1 MSQQNPTII
10 VGHLDDSE
18 LTKSI
23 DKLVNEVANKTTVM
37 AGKFETAIDKMKF
50 AMKDFAVTQ
59 KVSVDLMKE
68 AWRDMSKSFDAM
80 VAAQEGATRG
90 GSGKGRAGGGSTKVY
105 APDTVGALEQE
116 IALEKEKR
124 REMLLGSVELDRQ
137 NILLEKRR
145 KLLKEETSSPYQK
158 IEKSF
163 SKEFGAANSMS
174 AKTLQQAED
183 KLKRLID
190 LQNKF
195 KGTGL
200 IDETKMNRLQK
211 AIDGVTD
218 KITKLRNA
226 KPKSLKEVLGMDASS
241 LDAIQAK
248 MKAIANFR
256 LHVNA
261 DAHPQ
266 LIQRLNLEYDELHK
280 KQLRLMGQNS
290 ILARS
295 NNYLAQSFGYIRNR
309 IVYALTLG
317 ALTNFIKQ
325 LYEVRGQYELLERS
339 LGVLVGSFEKGTQIF
354 NELNEMA
361 IKSPFTLIE
370 LGTAAKQLTAYNF
383 AANEV
388 VDTTRR
394 LADISAALGVPME
407 RLTYNLG
414 QIKAQGV
421 LNARDARDF
430 ANAGLAIVPMLA
442 KMYTEQKTF
451 GDEMVTTA
459 QVYDMMSKKMVTYS
473 DVLKVLYKVTDE
485 GGKFFD
491 FQAKQADTLR
501 VQMANLTLAYNN
513 MLNEIGAE
521 NQGILSGM
529 VGGLRTLLKNWR
541 EISRAILTL
550 VTTLGTYK
558 AVATI
563 VSALN
568 SRMFVGGVLVN
579 LRNYIL
585 GIKNATGAMATFN
598 AVTRA
603 NPIAFLISALV
614 AAIGYFALFNHK
626 VKETTVEM
634 ERFGENAS
642 KQIKKVETLGKVLA
656 GVEEGSSTYKKA
668 LSDLN
673 QIVSEYGVTEIKNRD
688 EINSKIQQTIQLIK
702 EEGKERQYANN
713 IAKGEERY
721 LNATSEAKT
730 SLNEGL
736 SGLEGWFGTTSKV
749 RKEIIDNTEA
759 ITDVASSI
767 IEENI
772 GLVVNK
778 TGQEAYNGLIEIQNR
793 VRRGLKNSGLSE
805 SAIDFILNKG
815 YISAAIKNY
824 RIAAEEHERYNQ
836 KIKGYYDAAT
846 KATQSTMTFTEKVN
860 ANARA
865 LRNNTD
871 DAISLYNRV
880 YDIVKIAQQNHTI
893 NFDLKL
899 TAEKP
904 PKWMLDKSLPELQ
917 QLAERFTA
925 IAQSGGRAKGYTN
938 ETTYQQGLLYASAA
952 RTKQEEEERKSRQKD
967 KKTRTKQS
975 DEIAKAIKEE
985 ISLVKELQGAYDT
998 LTKKGDSHANAIAKV
1013 QDLYGKTIDLLN
1025 KDMDKFGLPKLDLSI
1040 IKGNNHNEVLAFF
1053 EKLRDVLESK
1063 GLSNLERMEAVEG
1076 VVKEFRLKADTYNL
1090 DMITKGLNNE
1100 LGKLKDEYELAV
1112 ELDADPELGNAFANM
1127 MGIDIESLPHT
1138 VKEYADRYST
1148 YLNKYLKGKNS
1159 SLQFTGD
1166 ELRGLTRDDITAF
1179 REQVDAGSFNQEWFD
1194 AILKAYE
1201 DINGKR
1207 KKDLEETE
1215 KWKNSLIEKYGNL
1228 QDKLTKIYKD
1238 SVQNQVNAVKT
1249 FGTEDQKSEIVRLQL
1264 RLEAT
1269 DNPAELVEIN
1279 KDIAKIVKDVT
1290 DKNPIALKLVNASAN
1305 QTKADVSK
1313 AYWEDFKNNDELYA
1327 MTFEDM
1333 ANNST
1338 RAIQLIMDK
1347 LEGLKDKVKE
1357 DPASM
1362 KALMK
1367 SFEDAEKELNT
1378 RDPFG
1383 GIARSI
1389 KEWADAS
1396 REAEVAQKELW
1407 EAEVDVE
1414 QAQQKVNDSEGGSP
1428 EEQKAAQDALTQAVQ
1443 RRANAQVKLTQAENK
1458 GKKAQENLKN
1468 SLQGMTQQLG
1478 NIQKFFGIV
1487 SSLFRA
1493 GGDDETADAIDAI
1506 NEGFTVMTQVIMGV
1520 MAAMVILESSNPWLL
1535 AIAAALSVI
1544 VGLVSFLIG
1553 NDDKKIVEQI
1563 EESERA
1569 VKRLE
1574 NTYKNLSHT
1583 AEEAYG
1589 AMVSG
1594 AKKAMQSNKE
1604 LQLVELKRQ
1613 LALEKSRDSK
1623 HRDEDKIADLE
1634 GQIIDLKNEIHDA
1647 TQDIINDLLDI
1658 SSAGDGIESLVSV
1671 MIDAFRNGEDAM
1683 EAFGKEWD
1691 KMIDN
1696 MILKLIVTQFMK
1708 QAWDTVMDNLKKKQ
1722 EEFLNNPSQAVADAQ
1737 KEVDRLSTM
1746 SDAELA
1752 LEIAQKNGTFDLWGW
1767 MTKGKEGVGVTNNMI
1782 ENYKKAAQ
1790 DALTT
1795 ATEVLNG
1802 QSLDYTKWSLD
1813 YMNHEGR
1820 DYMTQYAEMLKNS
1833 LGDWYTYGENNTKEL
1848 SALQQGLQSM
1858 SESTAESLEAYMNS
1872 VSQQVYLHSDLLTQI
1887 RDAVVGFDIDVQT
1900 ASLSQILLQ
1909 LQTNYIVMQ
1918 SMQSMMEGWTTPSG
1932 QGIRVE
1938 LIS

>member
-10 VGHLDDSE
+10 VGHLDDTE

-23 DKLVNEVANKTTVM
+23 DKLVAEVAKKTSGM
-37 AGKFETAIDKMKF
+37 AEDFTQAIDKMKF

-68 AWRDMSKSFDAM
+68 AWRDMSRSFDAM
-80 VAAQEGATRG
+80 VAAQSTATG
-90 GSGKGRAGGGSTKVY
+90 GGKGSGKAH
-105 APDTVGALEQE
+105 APNTIGALEQE
-116 IALEKEKR
+116 IAEIKQERKEMELNSNELRTQNAILERRKNLYKEQTTSPATKR
-124 REMLLGSVELDRQ
+124 IDSAMSMSTNKLDDAQKKLR
-137 NILLEKRR
+137 LLEILQRR
-145 KLLKEETSSPYQK
+145 YAGTTELSVAQQTRLARAIQKTKEQ
-158 IEKSF
+158 I
-163 SKEFGAANSMS
+163 
-174 AKTLQQAED
+174 D
-183 KLKRLID
+183 KL
-190 LQNKF
+190 
-195 KGTGL
+195 
-200 IDETKMNRLQK
+200 
-211 AIDGVTD
+211 
-218 KITKLRNA
+218 
-226 KPKSLKEVLGMDASS
+226 KPKSLNDVLGMDANSI
-241 LDAIQAK
+241 DQIAAK
-248 MKAIANFR
+248 MRALKMVRIDPN
-256 LHVNA
+256 NA
-261 DAHPQ
+261 AEVKRVGDA
-266 LIQRLNLEYDELHK
+266 YAELK
-280 KQLRLMGQNS
+280 RKQAQLMGQNVQ
-290 ILARS
+290 LTHS

-317 ALTNFIKQ
+317 AITNFIKQ
-325 LYEVRGQYELLERS
+325 LYEIRGQYELLERS

-394 LADISAALGVPME
+394 LADISSALGVPME

-459 QVYDMMSKKMVTYS
+459 KVYDMMSKKMVTYS
-473 DVLKVLYKVTDE
+473 DVLKVLYRVTDE

-521 NQGILSGM
+521 NQGLLTAWVSG
-529 VGGLRTLLKNWR
+529 LKTLLKNWK

-568 SRMFVGGVLVN
+568 SRMFVGSVLVG

-598 AVTRA
+598 AVTKA

-656 GVEEGSSTYKKA
+656 GIEEGSSTYKKA
-668 LSDLN
+668 ISDLN
-673 QIVSEYGVTEIKNRD
+673 QIVSEYGLTEIKNRD

-721 LNATSEAKT
+721 INDTGQAKS
-730 SLNEGL
+730 SLNESL
-736 SGLEGWFGTTSKV
+736 LGLEGWFGTTSKV
-749 RKEIIDNTEA
+749 RKEILDNAEA

-772 GLVVNK
+772 DLIVNK
-778 TGQEAYNGLIEIQNR
+778 TGQEAYDGLIEIQNR
-793 VRRGLKNSGLSE
+793 VRRGLKNSGLSQ

-815 YISAAIKNY
+815 YINAAIKDY
-824 RIAAEEHERYNQ
+824 RIATEEHERYNQ

-846 KATQSTMTFTEKVN
+846 KATQSTMTFTEKIN

-865 LRNNTD
+865 LRNNTE
-871 DAISLYNRV
+871 DALSLYNRI
-880 YDIVKIAQQNHTI
+880 YDIVKIAKENHVI

-904 PKWMLDKSLPELQ
+904 PKWMFDKSLPELQ

-925 IAQSGGRAKGYTN
+925 IAQSGGHVKGYDR
-938 ETTYQQGLLYASAA
+938 ESTYERGLMYASAA
-952 RTKQEEEERKSRQKD
+952 RIKQEEEERKSRQKD

-975 DEIAKAIKEE
+975 DEIAKAIKNE
-985 ISLVKELQGAYDT
+985 ISLVKELQSAYDT

-1013 QDLYGKTIDLLN
+1013 QDLYGKTINLLN
-1025 KDMDKFGLPKLDLSI
+1025 KDMDKFGLPRLDLSI

-1100 LGKLKDEYELAV
+1100 LGKLKNEYELAV

-1238 SVQNQVNAVKT
+1238 SVQNQVNAVKS
-1249 FGTEDQKSEIVRLQL
+1249 FGTEDQKSDIVRLQL

-1269 DNPAELVEIN
+1269 DNPAELTEIN
-1279 KDIAKIVKDVT
+1279 TEIAKIVKDVT
-1290 DKNPIALKLVNASAN
+1290 DKNPIALKLVTASDN
-1305 QTKADVSK
+1305 QTKVDTSK
-1313 AYWEDFKNNDELYA
+1313 AYWEDFKDSELYA

-1347 LEGLKDKVKE
+1347 LEVLKDKVKE

-1362 KALMK
+1362 KALIK
-1367 SFEDAEKELNT
+1367 SLEDAQKELNT

-1383 GIARSI
+1383 GVARSLRDMANAS
-1389 KEWADAS
+1389 KETM
-1396 REAEVAQKELW
+1396 EAQKALW
-1407 EAEVDVE
+1407 RAEVDVE
-1414 QAQQKVNDSEGGSP
+1414 QAQQEVDNAEDETP
-1428 EEQKAAQDALTQAVQ
+1428 DEQAVAQQKLADAVQ
-1443 RRANAQVKLTQAENK
+1443 RRAAAQVKLTQAENK
-1458 GKKAQENLKN
+1458 GKKAQENLKS
-1468 SLQGMTQQLG
+1468 SLQGIADQLG
-1478 NIQKFFGIV
+1478 NVQGLFGIV
-1487 SSLFRA
+1487 SKLFRA

-1553 NDDKKIVEQI
+1553 NDDKKIVAQI
-1563 EESERA
+1563 EESQRA

-1574 NTYKNLSHT
+1574 NTYKNLSHS

-1613 LALEKSRDSK
+1613 LTLEKSRDSK
-1623 HRDEDKIADLE
+1623 HRDEDKIVDLE

-1658 SSAGDGIESLVSV
+1658 SSAGDGIENLVSA
-1671 MIDAFRNGEDAM
+1671 MIEAFRNGEDAM

-1708 QAWDTVMDNLKKKQ
+1708 QAWDTVMENLKKKQ
-1722 EEFLNNPSQAVADAQ
+1722 EEILNNPSQAVADAQ

-1746 SDAELA
+1746 SDS
-1752 LEIAQKNGTFDLWGW
+1752 EIAEEIARKNGTFDLWRWLQEGS
-1767 MTKGKEGVGVTNNMI
+1767 EGVGVTNNMI

-1795 ATEVLNG
+1795 STEVLNG

-1820 DYMTQYAEMLKNS
+1820 DYMMQYAEMLKNS

-1848 SALQQGLQSM
+1848 SALQAGIKGITEEQAS
-1858 SESTAESLEAYMNS
+1858 ALEAYMNS

-1918 SMQSMMEGWTTPSG
+1918 SMHSMMEGWTTPSG

>member
-23 DKLVNEVANKTTVM
+23 NELVNEVANKTTVM
-37 AGKFETAIDKMKF
+37 AGKFETAIDKMKN

-59 KVSVDLMKE
+59 KVSVNLMKE
-68 AWRDMSKSFDAM
+68 AWRDMSESFDAM

-90 GSGKGRAGGGSTKVY
+90 GGKGSGKAY
-105 APDTVGALEQE
+105 APNTLGGLEQN
-116 IALEKEKR
+116 IAKIKQERKE
-124 REMLLGSVELDRQ
+124 MELNSDELRTQ
-137 NILLEKRR
+137 NALLEERKNLYKQQTTSPATRNLNAVMGMQPKSLSDSER
-145 KLLKEETSSPYQK
+145 QLKLLEFLQRRYAGTTELSVAQQTRLARAIQRTKEQ
-158 IEKSF
+158 I
-163 SKEFGAANSMS
+163 
-174 AKTLQQAED
+174 D
-183 KLKRLID
+183 KL
-190 LQNKF
+190 
-195 KGTGL
+195 
-200 IDETKMNRLQK
+200 
-211 AIDGVTD
+211 
-218 KITKLRNA
+218 
-226 KPKSLKEVLGMDASS
+226 KPKSLNDVLGMDANSIDQIAAK
-241 LDAIQAK
+241 LRALKMVQIDPNNTREVNRLGKAYADLKRQQAK
-248 MKAIANFR
+248 M
-256 LHVNA
+256 L
-261 DAHPQ
+261 
-266 LIQRLNLEYDELHK
+266 
-280 KQLRLMGQNS
+280 GQN
-290 ILARS
+290 IQLTHS

-317 ALTNFIKQ
+317 AITNFIKQ
-325 LYEVRGQYELLERS
+325 LYEIRGQYELLERS

-383 AANEV
+383 AASEV

-459 QVYDMMSKKMVTYS
+459 QVYDMMSKKMVTYR

-513 MLNEIGAE
+513 MLNEIGTE

-529 VGGLRTLLKNWR
+529 VGGLKTLLNHWR
-541 EISRAILTL
+541 DIQRILLTL
-550 VTTLGTYK
+550 ITTFGVYK
-558 AVATI
+558 TVSMLAVGAESI
-563 VSALN
+563 KAWISLAKSIKSA
-568 SRMFVGGVLVN
+568 
-579 LRNYIL
+579 
-585 GIKNATGAMATFN
+585 KDAM
-598 AVTRA
+598 
-603 NPIAFLISALV
+603 
-614 AAIGYFALFNHK
+614 ALFNL
-626 VKETTVEM
+626 TTSA
-634 ERFGENAS
+634 NP
-642 KQIKKVETLGKVLA
+642 LGVLLSVLA
-656 GVEEGSSTYKKA
+656 GVIGYFVLFKNEVAEVSQEVEMFGESASKTISKVNTLKKVIDGTDDTSNTYKKT
-668 LSDLN
+668 LSELSN
-673 QIVSEYGVTEIKNRD
+673 IAKEYGIELDAEKARRD
-688 EINSKIQQTIQLIK
+688 EINKATEQTIQLIK
-702 EEGKERQYANN
+702 EESAERQRANQLTKAQEN
-713 IAKGEERY
+713 YDSQVNSARQS
-721 LNATSEAKT
+721 LRDSLKT
-730 SLNEGL
+730 AMTGVDFGIFTTK
-736 SGLEGWFGTTSKV
+736 SGN
-749 RKEIIDNTEA
+749 KEIQQNADAIADIIGSIVESNITLIAGKTGDEYEKGLDKIFTLIQSRMKAIGISESTISKQWLSSTLFSNTNLVNEYIDNIVRAKNEQDNYVEA
-759 ITDVASSI
+759 I
-767 IEENI
+767 E
-772 GLVVNK
+772 
-778 TGQEAYNGLIEIQNR
+778 
-793 VRRGLKNSGLSE
+793 
-805 SAIDFILNKG
+805 
-815 YISAAIKNY
+815 KNY
-824 RIAAEEHERYNQ
+824 TAS
-836 KIKGYYDAAT
+836 KKT
-846 KATQSTMTFTEKVN
+846 TQATMTYTQKVD

-865 LRNNTD
+865 LRNNTE
-871 DAISLYNRV
+871 DAVSLYNKI

-917 QLAERFTA
+917 KLAERFTA

-952 RTKQEEEERKSRQKD
+952 RQKQEEEERNARNKD

-975 DEIAKAIKEE
+975 DEIAKAIKDE

-1013 QDLYGKTIDLLN
+1013 RDLYGKTIDLLN

-1076 VVKEFRLKADTYNL
+1076 VVKEFKLKADTYNL

-1112 ELDADPELGNAFANM
+1112 ELDANPEMGNLFADW
-1127 MGIDIESLPHT
+1127 MGIDTNELPRT
-1138 VKEYADRYST
+1138 FQEVVRKAQQGIDKVFAENNRTDKIDIASM
-1148 YLNKYLKGKNS
+1148 LNKESFDKWVKDSGLAIDSELVKAVEQFRQYLHK
-1159 SLQFTGD
+1159 T
-1166 ELRGLTRDDITAF
+1166 
-1179 REQVDAGSFNQEWFD
+1179 QVDENKKMTDEWSK
-1194 AILKAYE
+1194 LV
-1201 DINGKR
+1201 
-1207 KKDLEETE
+1207 
-1215 KWKNSLIEKYGNL
+1215 EKYGDL
-1228 QDKLTKIYKD
+1228 QAKILKIYKD
-1238 SVQNQVNAVKT
+1238 SLQEQIGIVRKFGDSGEVQEALDLSKKINLSQDPAEIARLQEQLANIIKSVVARKPQALDIATAVENK
-1249 FGTEDQKSEIVRLQL
+1249 GKSE
-1264 RLEAT
+1264 T
-1269 DNPAELVEIN
+1269 
-1279 KDIAKIVKDVT
+1279 AK
-1290 DKNPIALKLVNASAN
+1290 AA
-1305 QTKADVSK
+1305 
-1313 AYWEDFKNNDELYA
+1313 WEDFKKRELYT

-1362 KALMK
+1362 KALIK
-1367 SFEDAEKELNT
+1367 SLEDAENELVS

-1389 KEWADAS
+1389 KAWADAS

-1414 QAQQKVNDSEGGSP
+1414 QAQQKVKDSEDSSP
-1428 EEQKAAQDALTQAVQ
+1428 DEQKAAQDALAQAVE
-1443 RRANAQVKLTQAENK
+1443 RRTNAQIKLTQAENK
-1458 GKKAQENLKN
+1458 GKKAQENIKK
-1468 SLQGMTQQLG
+1468 SLQGMNQQLG
-1478 NIQKFFGIV
+1478 NVQDLFGVV
-1487 SSLFRA
+1487 SKLFRA

-1746 SDAELA
+1746 SDAEIA
-1752 LEIAQKNGTFDLWGW
+1752 LEIAQKNGTFDAWGW
-1767 MTKGKEGVGVTNNMI
+1767 IRKGKEGVGVTNNMI

-1820 DYMTQYAEMLKNS
+1820 DYMMQYAEMLKNS

-1858 SESTAESLEAYMNS
+1858 SESTAESLEAYMNG

-1887 RDAVVGFDIDVQT
+1887 RDIMVGWDFDVQLGT
-1900 ASLSQILLQ
+1900 LSQILLQ
-1909 LQTNYIVMQ
+1909 LQSSYQVQMSIQNILV
-1918 SMQSMMEGWTTPSG
+1918 GWSNPSG
-1932 QGIRVE
+1932 GAVKVE

>member
-1 MSQQNPTII
+1 M
-10 VGHLDDSE
+10 
-18 LTKSI
+18 
-23 DKLVNEVANKTTVM
+23 
-37 AGKFETAIDKMKF
+37 
-50 AMKDFAVTQ
+50 
-59 KVSVDLMKE
+59 
-68 AWRDMSKSFDAM
+68 
-80 VAAQEGATRG
+80 
-90 GSGKGRAGGGSTKVY
+90 
-105 APDTVGALEQE
+105 EQE
-116 IALEKEKR
+116 IAEIKQERKEMELNSNELRTQNAILERRKNLYKEQTTSPATKR
-124 REMLLGSVELDRQ
+124 IDSAMSMSTNKLDDAQKKLR
-137 NILLEKRR
+137 LLEILQRR
-145 KLLKEETSSPYQK
+145 YAGTTELSVAQQTRLARAIQKTKEQ
-158 IEKSF
+158 I
-163 SKEFGAANSMS
+163 
-174 AKTLQQAED
+174 D
-183 KLKRLID
+183 KL
-190 LQNKF
+190 
-195 KGTGL
+195 
-200 IDETKMNRLQK
+200 
-211 AIDGVTD
+211 
-218 KITKLRNA
+218 
-226 KPKSLKEVLGMDASS
+226 KPKSLNDVLGMDANSI
-241 LDAIQAK
+241 DQIAAK
-248 MKAIANFR
+248 MRALKMVRIDPN
-256 LHVNA
+256 NA
-261 DAHPQ
+261 AEVKRVGDA
-266 LIQRLNLEYDELHK
+266 YAELK
-280 KQLRLMGQNS
+280 RKQAQLMGQNVQ
-290 ILARS
+290 LTHS

-317 ALTNFIKQ
+317 AITNFIKQ
-325 LYEVRGQYELLERS
+325 LYEIRGQYELLERS

-394 LADISAALGVPME
+394 LADISSALGVPME

-459 QVYDMMSKKMVTYS
+459 KVYDMMSKKMVTYS
-473 DVLKVLYKVTDE
+473 DVLKVLYRVTDE

-521 NQGILSGM
+521 NQGLLTAWVSG
-529 VGGLRTLLKNWR
+529 LKTLLKNWK

-568 SRMFVGGVLVN
+568 SRMFVGSVLVG

-598 AVTRA
+598 AVTKA

-656 GVEEGSSTYKKA
+656 GIEEGSSTYKKA
-668 LSDLN
+668 ISDLN
-673 QIVSEYGVTEIKNRD
+673 QIVSEYGLTEIKNRD

-721 LNATSEAKT
+721 INDTGQAKS
-730 SLNEGL
+730 SLNESL
-736 SGLEGWFGTTSKV
+736 LGLEGWFGTTSKV
-749 RKEIIDNTEA
+749 RKEILDNAEA

-772 GLVVNK
+772 DLIVNK
-778 TGQEAYNGLIEIQNR
+778 TGQEAYDGLIEIQNR
-793 VRRGLKNSGLSE
+793 VRRGLKNSGLSQ

-815 YISAAIKNY
+815 YINAAIKDY
-824 RIAAEEHERYNQ
+824 RIATEEHERYNQ

-846 KATQSTMTFTEKVN
+846 KATQSTMTFTEKIN

-865 LRNNTD
+865 LRNNTE
-871 DAISLYNRV
+871 DALSLYNRI
-880 YDIVKIAQQNHTI
+880 YDIVKIAKENHVI

-904 PKWMLDKSLPELQ
+904 PKWMFDKSLPELQ

-925 IAQSGGRAKGYTN
+925 IAQSGGHVKGYDR
-938 ETTYQQGLLYASAA
+938 ESTYERGLMYASAA
-952 RTKQEEEERKSRQKD
+952 RIKQEEEERKSRQKD

-975 DEIAKAIKEE
+975 DEIAKAIKNE
-985 ISLVKELQGAYDT
+985 ISLVKELQSAYDT

-1013 QDLYGKTIDLLN
+1013 QDLYGKTINLLN
-1025 KDMDKFGLPKLDLSI
+1025 KDMDKFGLPRLDLSI

-1100 LGKLKDEYELAV
+1100 LGKLKNEYELAV

-1238 SVQNQVNAVKT
+1238 SVQNQVNAVKS
-1249 FGTEDQKSEIVRLQL
+1249 FGTEDQKSDIVRLQL
-1264 RLEAT
+1264 RIEAT
-1269 DNPAELVEIN
+1269 DNPAELTEIN
-1279 KDIAKIVKDVT
+1279 TEIAKIVKDVT
-1290 DKNPIALKLVNASAN
+1290 DKNPIALKLVTASDN
-1305 QTKADVSK
+1305 QTKVDTSK
-1313 AYWEDFKNNDELYA
+1313 AYWEDFKDSELYA

-1347 LEGLKDKVKE
+1347 LEVLKDKVKE

-1362 KALMK
+1362 KALIK
-1367 SFEDAEKELNT
+1367 SLEDAQKELNT

-1383 GIARSI
+1383 GVARSLRDMANAS
-1389 KEWADAS
+1389 KETM
-1396 REAEVAQKELW
+1396 EAQKALW
-1407 EAEVDVE
+1407 RAEVDVE
-1414 QAQQKVNDSEGGSP
+1414 QAQQEVDNAEDETP
-1428 EEQKAAQDALTQAVQ
+1428 DEQAVAQQKLADAVQ
-1443 RRANAQVKLTQAENK
+1443 RRAAAQVKLTQAENK
-1458 GKKAQENLKN
+1458 GKKAQENLKS
-1468 SLQGMTQQLG
+1468 SLQGIADQLG
-1478 NIQKFFGIV
+1478 NVQGLFGIV
-1487 SSLFRA
+1487 SKLFRA

-1553 NDDKKIVEQI
+1553 NDDKKIVAQI
-1563 EESERA
+1563 EESQRA

-1574 NTYKNLSHT
+1574 NTYKNLSHS

-1613 LALEKSRDSK
+1613 LTLEKSRDSK
-1623 HRDEDKIADLE
+1623 HRDEDKIVDLE

-1658 SSAGDGIESLVSV
+1658 SSAGDGIENLVSA
-1671 MIDAFRNGEDAM
+1671 MIEAFRNGEDAM

-1708 QAWDTVMDNLKKKQ
+1708 QAWDTVMENLKKKQ
-1722 EEFLNNPSQAVADAQ
+1722 EEILNNPSQAVADAQ

-1746 SDAELA
+1746 SDS
-1752 LEIAQKNGTFDLWGW
+1752 EIAEEIARKNGTFDLWRWLQEGS
-1767 MTKGKEGVGVTNNMI
+1767 EGVGVTNNMI

-1795 ATEVLNG
+1795 STEVLNG

-1820 DYMTQYAEMLKNS
+1820 DYMMQYAEMLKNS

-1848 SALQQGLQSM
+1848 SALQAGIKGITEEQAS
-1858 SESTAESLEAYMNS
+1858 ALEAYMNS

-1918 SMQSMMEGWTTPSG
+1918 SMHSMMEGWTTPSG

>member
-10 VGHLDDSE
+10 VGHLDDTE

-23 DKLVNEVANKTTVM
+23 DKLVAEVAKKTSGM
-37 AGKFETAIDKMKF
+37 AEDFTQAIDKMKF

-68 AWRDMSKSFDAM
+68 AWRDMSRSFDAM
-80 VAAQEGATRG
+80 VAAQSTATG
-90 GSGKGRAGGGSTKVY
+90 GGKGSGKAH
-105 APDTVGALEQE
+105 APNTIGALEQE
-116 IALEKEKR
+116 IAEIKQERKEMELNSNELRTQNAILERRKNLYKEQTTSPATKR
-124 REMLLGSVELDRQ
+124 IDSAMSMSTNKLDDAQKKLR
-137 NILLEKRR
+137 LLEILQRR
-145 KLLKEETSSPYQK
+145 YAGTTELSVAQQTRLARAIQKTKEQ
-158 IEKSF
+158 I
-163 SKEFGAANSMS
+163 
-174 AKTLQQAED
+174 D
-183 KLKRLID
+183 KL
-190 LQNKF
+190 
-195 KGTGL
+195 
-200 IDETKMNRLQK
+200 
-211 AIDGVTD
+211 
-218 KITKLRNA
+218 
-226 KPKSLKEVLGMDASS
+226 KPKSLNDVLGMDANSI
-241 LDAIQAK
+241 DQIAAK
-248 MKAIANFR
+248 MRALKMVRIDPN
-256 LHVNA
+256 NA
-261 DAHPQ
+261 AEVKRVGDA
-266 LIQRLNLEYDELHK
+266 YAELK
-280 KQLRLMGQNS
+280 RKQAQLMGQNVQ
-290 ILARS
+290 LTHS

-317 ALTNFIKQ
+317 AITNFIKQ
-325 LYEVRGQYELLERS
+325 LYEIRGQYELLERS

-394 LADISAALGVPME
+394 LADISSALGVPME

-459 QVYDMMSKKMVTYS
+459 KVYDMMSKKMVTYS
-473 DVLKVLYKVTDE
+473 DVLKVLYRVTDE

-521 NQGILSGM
+521 NQGLLTAWVSG
-529 VGGLRTLLKNWR
+529 LKTLLKNWK

-568 SRMFVGGVLVN
+568 SRMFVGSVLVG

-598 AVTRA
+598 AVTKA

-656 GVEEGSSTYKKA
+656 GIEEGSSTYKKA
-668 LSDLN
+668 ISDLN
-673 QIVSEYGVTEIKNRD
+673 QIVSEYGLTEIKNRD

-721 LNATSEAKT
+721 INDTGQAKS
-730 SLNEGL
+730 SLNESL
-736 SGLEGWFGTTSKV
+736 LGLEGWFGTTSKV
-749 RKEIIDNTEA
+749 RKEILDNAEA

-772 GLVVNK
+772 DLIVNK
-778 TGQEAYNGLIEIQNR
+778 TGQEAYDGLIEIQNR
-793 VRRGLKNSGLSE
+793 VRRGLKNSGLSQ

-815 YISAAIKNY
+815 YINAAIKDY
-824 RIAAEEHERYNQ
+824 RIATEEHERYNQ

-846 KATQSTMTFTEKVN
+846 KATQSTMTFTEKIN

-865 LRNNTD
+865 LRNNTE
-871 DAISLYNRV
+871 DALSLYNRI
-880 YDIVKIAQQNHTI
+880 YDIVKIAKENHVI

-899 TAEKP
+899 SAEKP
-904 PKWMLDKSLPELQ
+904 PKWMFDKSLPELQ

-925 IAQSGGRAKGYTN
+925 IAQSGGHVKGYDR
-938 ETTYQQGLLYASAA
+938 ESTYERGLMYASAA
-952 RTKQEEEERKSRQKD
+952 RIKQEEEERKSRQKD

-975 DEIAKAIKEE
+975 DEIAKAIKNE
-985 ISLVKELQGAYDT
+985 ISLVKELQSAYDT

-1013 QDLYGKTIDLLN
+1013 QDLYGKTINLLN
-1025 KDMDKFGLPKLDLSI
+1025 KDMDKFGLPRLDLSI

-1100 LGKLKDEYELAV
+1100 LGKLKNEYELAV

-1238 SVQNQVNAVKT
+1238 SVQNQVNAVKS
-1249 FGTEDQKSEIVRLQL
+1249 FGTEDQKSDIVRLQL
-1264 RLEAT
+1264 RIEAT
-1269 DNPAELVEIN
+1269 DNPAELTEIN
-1279 KDIAKIVKDVT
+1279 TEIAKIVKDVT
-1290 DKNPIALKLVNASAN
+1290 DKNPIALKLVTASDN
-1305 QTKADVSK
+1305 QTKVDTSK
-1313 AYWEDFKNNDELYA
+1313 AYWEDFKDSELYA

-1347 LEGLKDKVKE
+1347 LEVLKDKVKE

-1362 KALMK
+1362 KALIK
-1367 SFEDAEKELNT
+1367 SLEDAQKELNT

-1383 GIARSI
+1383 GVARSLRDMANAS
-1389 KEWADAS
+1389 KETM
-1396 REAEVAQKELW
+1396 EAQKALW
-1407 EAEVDVE
+1407 RAEVDVE
-1414 QAQQKVNDSEGGSP
+1414 QAQQEVDNAEDETP
-1428 EEQKAAQDALTQAVQ
+1428 DEQAVAQQKLADAVQ
-1443 RRANAQVKLTQAENK
+1443 RRAAAQVKLTQAENK
-1458 GKKAQENLKN
+1458 GKKAQENLKS
-1468 SLQGMTQQLG
+1468 SLQGIADQLG
-1478 NIQKFFGIV
+1478 NVQGLFGIV
-1487 SSLFRA
+1487 SKLFRA

-1553 NDDKKIVEQI
+1553 NDDKKIVAQI
-1563 EESERA
+1563 EESQRA

-1574 NTYKNLSHT
+1574 NTYKNLSHS

-1613 LALEKSRDSK
+1613 LTLEKSRDSK
-1623 HRDEDKIADLE
+1623 HRDEDKIVDLE

-1658 SSAGDGIESLVSV
+1658 SSAGDGIENLVSA
-1671 MIDAFRNGEDAM
+1671 MIEAFRNGEDAM

-1708 QAWDTVMDNLKKKQ
+1708 QAWDTVMENLKKKQ
-1722 EEFLNNPSQAVADAQ
+1722 EEILNNPSQAVADAQ

-1746 SDAELA
+1746 SDS
-1752 LEIAQKNGTFDLWGW
+1752 EIAEEIARKNGTFDLWRWLQEGS
-1767 MTKGKEGVGVTNNMI
+1767 EGVGVTNNMI

-1795 ATEVLNG
+1795 STEVLNG

-1820 DYMTQYAEMLKNS
+1820 DYMMQYAEMLKNS

-1848 SALQQGLQSM
+1848 SALQAGIKGITEEQAS
-1858 SESTAESLEAYMNS
+1858 ALEAYMNS

-1918 SMQSMMEGWTTPSG
+1918 SMHSMMEGWTTPSG